1 MPIFRRSSDRPRL
14 ERHDD
19 NIAALLQFGESIMQG
34 SKVNSSRRALCIVM
48 MGIPIAA
55 WGQTSGS
62 LPDEN
67 GLAEITVTAQ
77 KRSQNLQDVPI
88 AITAFSEDA
97 LRGKGITNQNLL
109 DVDHAEILKRP
120 QGTLFGRDT
129 IGGAISIVTR
139 TPGDEFALQGQ
150 ATAGSFNRRDV
161 SLTADIPLAPTAL
174 STIT

>member
-1 MPIFRRSSDRPRL
+1 MGLPPPFWPVRFEFFPHPCRFFGVRRIAQDSSAMT
-14 ERHDD
+14 
-19 NIAALLQFGESIMQG
+19 I
-34 SKVNSSRRALCIVM
+34 
-48 MGIPIAA
+48 
-55 WGQTSGS
+55 TS
-62 LPDEN
+62 LRYCDEN

-161 SLTADIPLAPTAL
+161 SLTADIPLAPTVL